1 MSAPLIPNLFDVC
14 KVLTEAIIWV
24 VNQIIYALAT
34 VIPPLRGLAEFL
46 ASDLVITLITWLI
59 AVTVI
64 VIWATLFNLLTMMW
78 VERKF
83 YSRLQDRYGIMIS
96 IWSLPFWPFNRARRP
111 THRGTGYLQNVADGV
126 KLLQK
131 ENITPRNADAAMF
144 HISPV
149 LIASSTLMIFAAL
162 PWSSGFYVANLELGI
177 LFIFAAF
184 SLAPLGILIS
194 GWSANNKY
202 TLVGGLRA
210 AAMLMAYEIPMILAV
225 IALVFFTGSLNPLVI
240 VQQQE
245 RTLVSLGP
253 IGIPAWYLF
262 SPQILGFVV
271 FSVSMM
277 AEMERIPFDIPE
289 AEAELVEGWTTEY
302 SGMRFGLVF
311 GFKWLRMIAGA
322 ALITILYLGGWSGP
336 VFTTLSVG
344 GVPVP
349 IVPEEVWFLLK
360 VYLVSLVF
368 IWISW
373 SVPRVRI
380 DQILTIGWKKLIPYS
395 LLAIIIAAASI
406 ASGLWIVG

>member
-1 MSAPLIPNLFDVC
+1 MDVDW
-14 KVLTEAIIWV
+14 E
-24 VNQIIYALAT
+24 
-34 VIPPLRGLAEFL
+34 
-46 ASDLVITLITWLI
+46 
-59 AVTVI
+59 
-64 VIWATLFNLLTMMW
+64 
-78 VERKF
+78 
-83 YSRLQDRYGIMIS
+83 
-96 IWSLPFWPFNRARRP
+96 
-111 THRGTGYLQNVADGV
+111 
-126 KLLQK
+126 
-131 ENITPRNADAAMF
+131 
-144 HISPV
+144 

-162 PWSSGFYVANLELGI
+162 PWSSGFYVANLDLGI

-210 AAMLMAYEIPMILAV
+210 AAMLMAYAIPMILCV
-225 IALVFFTGSLNPLVI
+225 IALVFYTGSLNPLTI
-240 VQQQE
+240 VQQQD

-253 IGIPAWYLF
+253 IGIPAWYIF
-262 SPQILGFVV
+262 SPQILGFIV

-277 AEMERIPFDIPE
+277 AEMERVPFDIPE
-289 AEAELVEGWTTEY
+289 AEGELVEGWTTEY

-336 VFTTLSVG
+336 VFTTLYVG

-349 IVPEEVWFLLK
+349 IVPEEAWFLLK

-380 DQILTIGWKKLIPYS
+380 DQILNIGWRKLIPYS
-395 LLAIIIAAASI
+395 LATILIAAGSI
-406 ASGLWIVG
+406 AWGVWAVG